1 MGPVAQM
8 VKVLQKDNPSPVIL
22 IPTELLLLILGA
34 TNDQY
39 LKAQFE
45 PGQQQ
50 NKQRLVRFENQK
62 YRLYSGSQE
71 ASKLVSKRQRLYSI
85 LQITLSRFLSGIKDQ
100 PQMAFNLG
108 VHPSLL
114 KVTND
119 SQDQYESNDLIRI
132 VILEC
137 IEITKLLLDDED
149 FQKQGI
155 DPIKL
160 ADVGMIDV
168 SWL

>member
-1 MGPVAQM
+1 
-8 VKVLQKDNPSPVIL
+8 
-22 IPTELLLLILGA
+22 
-34 TNDQY
+34 
-39 LKAQFE
+39 
-45 PGQQQ
+45 
-50 NKQRLVRFENQK
+50 
-62 YRLYSGSQE
+62 
-71 ASKLVSKRQRLYSI
+71 
-85 LQITLSRFLSGIKDQ
+85 
-100 PQMAFNLG
+100 MAFNLG

-168 SWL
+168 SLL